1 MKLKKLI
8 LLITLISLPLF
19 AFSKEAFKI
28 TIQRNMSCFDE
39 STIGRI
45 LINDEEIGRTLELPW
60 RNNERKIS
68 RIPKGEY
75 KAFIRNDG
83 KRKWRLQL
91 KNVKDRS
98 YIQIHIGNYQRD
110 ITGCILVGEDVIKH
124 TNKECMVTNSK
135 KTMDRLFD
143 KMSEFAHDEVMSRGD
158 FEILVVVE

>member
-1 MKLKKLI
+1 
-8 LLITLISLPLF
+8 
-19 AFSKEAFKI
+19 
-28 TIQRNMSCFDE
+28 MSCFDE

-60 RNNERKIS
+60 RNNEKNIS
-68 RIPKGEY
+68 RIPKGKY
-75 KAFIRNDG
+75 KAFIRTDG

-91 KNVKDRS
+91 ENVQDRS
-98 YIQIHIGNYQRD
+98 TIQIHIGNYQRD

-143 KMSEFAHDEVMSRGD
+143 KMSEFAEEDMMSHGD